1 MNISILS
8 SLGAAALVATA
19 GPVSAQDPTVKRA
32 GEIATQ
38 PVRDVGVDKKQIPP
52 ALVAAGENAY
62 GLAGLKSCTQIRTAI
77 GELTAALGPD
87 FGTGTQT
94 AENRAGKIAEAG
106 GQTVVNSI
114 IPFRG
119 LVREITGAA
128 PADRRMNAA
137 LDAGY
142 ARRGFLRGV
151 YQTRGCKLAL

>member
-1 MNISILS
+1 MNKLLPAFVLALS
-8 SLGAAALVATA
+8 AFSAAAC
-19 GPVSAQDPTVKRA
+19 AQNGTVKRA

-38 PVRDVGVDKKQIPP
+38 PVRDVGLDKAEIPP

-62 GLAGLKSCTQIRTAI
+62 ALAGLKKCTQIRAAI
-77 GELTAALGPD
+77 DELNVALGPD
-87 FGTGTQT
+87 FGTGAQT

-106 GQTVVNSI
+106 GQTVINSI

-119 LVREITGAA
+119 LVREVTGAA
-128 PADRRMNAA
+128 PAQRRMNAA

-151 YQTRGCKLAL
+151 YTTRGCKPAL